1 MTLSNEQPSQGALN
15 YLAHVLR
22 RMTDAA
28 TTDPLPVDF
37 ARLNGKPFEIVMN
50 VLSEGRDKAKRKSRI
65 AAELMAHGLDLI
77 LLPMIDA
84 ADPQAELDKLA
95 ISQNTWKAFDLVD
108 VLQEPRQPL
117 SWIVKYFVPKPCL
130 VVVYG
135 KPKSKKTLITLDL
148 ALHIAG
154 GRSWM
159 KSAPNAEDGIEV
171 KPARVVWVNLENPTN
186 LFRGHMIAFA
196 SDSDNGFARGTFHA
210 YSMPEGG
217 LDLSKPENVTLMI
230 ERIRSFGDIGVMI
243 IDHLSLTMGDID
255 ENSSL
260 ASKIMQALRV
270 ISETCDLSIIV
281 IHHAKKTTKD
291 GGLSDAELLRGSG
304 ALLAGVDAAF
314 MVETDL
320 SNKNI
325 VTFKPVALRGPDAP
339 IISANFVYTQDE
351 NLELT
356 TARFERIPYKSKS
369 ARAKEAVL
377 EALKQNDKL
386 NHTGLRAEAKR
397 LDKSLSDANIR
408 EAISSLEGA
417 GDIFY
422 RKADKGAKLY
432 SLSEDDDHE
441 EDD

>member
-1 MTLSNEQPSQGALN
+1 MTLPTEQSPQGALT

-22 RMTDAA
+22 RMTDSASA
-28 TTDPLPVDF
+28 DPLPADL
-37 ARLNGKPFEIVMN
+37 ARLNGKPFEIVMS
-50 VLSEGRDKAKRKSRI
+50 VLSEGRDKAKRKSRMT
-65 AAELMAHGLDLI
+65 AELMAHGLDLI
-77 LLPMIDA
+77 LPAMIDT
-84 ADPQAELDKLA
+84 ADPKADLDKIAL
-95 ISQNTWKAFDLVD
+95 SPSTWKAFDLVD

-117 SWIVKYFVPKPCL
+117 SWIVKYFIPKPCL

-148 ALHIAG
+148 ALHVAG

-159 KSAPNAEDGIEV
+159 RSAPNSDDGIEV

-186 LFRGHMIAFA
+186 LFKGHMIAFA
-196 SDSDNGFARGTFHA
+196 SALDNSFTRGAFQA
-210 YSMPEGG
+210 YSMPDDG
-217 LDLSKPENVTLMI
+217 LDLSKPENVPLMI
-230 ERIRSFGDIGVMI
+230 ERLKALGDIGVLVV
-243 IDHLSLTMGDID
+243 DHLSLTMGDID

-270 ISETCDLSIIV
+270 ISETCNLSIIV

-291 GGLSDAELLRGSG
+291 GGLSDAEMLRGSG

-314 MVETDL
+314 MVETD
-320 SNKNI
+320 STNRDI
-325 VTFKPVALRGPDAP
+325 VTLKPVALRGPDAP

-351 NLELT
+351 NLDLI

-377 EALKQNDKL
+377 EALRQNDQL

-408 EAISSLEGA
+408 EAITTLEGD
-417 GDIFY
+417 GEIFY

-432 SLSEDDDHE
+432 SLSDGDEHDEDD
-441 EDD
+441 